1 MVNRTNTFFGGSGE
15 LSQGQEVIVYARWVL
30 VAAAM
35 GFALWLPAPLAQLRV
50 QAFLILLLAI
60 GNFFLHAQVL
70 RRRPAPDWV
79 VYGASAADLVAITAL
94 LWIQGGYSS
103 ELYIFYFP
111 AVLAISVA
119 FSTEHAAV
127 YTISA
132 ISAYAV
138 IGALTAPVDA
148 DVLTVVVRCLMIAA
162 VAVCGNQY
170 QRIEGARLA
179 RQSAAGPVLAQLE
192 EEINR

>member
-1 MVNRTNTFFGGSGE
+1 MVNRANTFFGGSGE
-15 LSQGQEVIVYARWVL
+15 LSQGQGVIVYARWVL

-70 RRRPAPDWV
+70 RRRPAPDWI
-79 VYGASAADLVAITAL
+79 VYGASAADLVAVTTL
-94 LWIQGGYSS
+94 LWIQGGYAS

-119 FSTEHAAV
+119 FPTENAAA
-127 YTISA
+127 YTVAAFSI
-132 ISAYAV
+132 YAV
-138 IGALTAPVDA
+138 IGALTAPADA
-148 DVLTVVVRCLMIAA
+148 AVLTVVVRCLMIAA
-162 VAVCGNQY
+162 VAVCGNQF
-170 QRIEGARLA
+170 QRIEAARLA
-179 RQSAAGPVLAQLE
+179 RQAAAPGPARLE
-192 EEINR
+192 EETNR